1 MNDEETDRLISLCR
15 PFFLEVKILKYKVGD
30 TVYLIESNRLIREC
44 TVKRV
49 SGNLYVVRFANGGGI
64 QVKEHRLFA
73 TQEEAES
80 SRLVKEVAKTNYRS
94 TYEYWH

>member
-1 MNDEETDRLISLCR
+1 MRRDGPVDFPL
-15 PFFLEVKILKYKVGD
+15 PAFLFGGLGMRYKVGD

-80 SRLVKEVAKTNYRS
+80 SRLVKKVAKTNYRS
-94 TYEYWH
+94 PYEYWH

>member
-1 MNDEETDRLISLCR
+1 M
-15 PFFLEVKILKYKVGD
+15 KYKVGD
-30 TVYLIESNRLIREC
+30 TVYLIESNRLIRGC
-44 TVKRV
+44 TVKKV

-80 SRLVKEVAKTNYRS
+80 TLPVKEVARKRYRS
-94 TYEYWH
+94 PYEYWH

>member
-1 MNDEETDRLISLCR
+1 M
-15 PFFLEVKILKYKVGD
+15 KYKVGD
-30 TVYLIESNRLIREC
+30 TVFLIESNRLIREC

-80 SRLVKEVAKTNYRS
+80 SLPVKEAAKPRYRS
-94 TYEYWH
+94 PYEYWH